1 MAENSDLNELSA
13 LTLHSLNSCLATTR
27 RMMRIL
33 IEVIVNTHVFNRRRQ
48 QFKQRRQNASVFT
61 DCVKSFHW
69 RSPKQ
74 TVFGTSTA
82 S

>member
-1 MAENSDLNELSA
+1 
-13 LTLHSLNSCLATTR
+13 
-27 RMMRIL
+27 MMRIL